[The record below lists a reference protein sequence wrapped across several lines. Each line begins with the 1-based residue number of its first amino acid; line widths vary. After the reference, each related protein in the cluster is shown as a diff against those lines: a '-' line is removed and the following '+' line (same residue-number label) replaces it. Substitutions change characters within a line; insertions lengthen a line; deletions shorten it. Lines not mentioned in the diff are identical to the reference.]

1 MKKLKN
7 ILVGIDV
14 IERSNSVLKR
24 ALIVA
29 KENAAQLSIVHVVRT
44 PWLAVPSYFGA
55 KDIAIDTKTIV
66 KKIDKKVKALNV
78 DKIAYNIVVKEGEV
92 DDILLY
98 ESTLLNADLIII
110 GAHSKKNKKKSTL
123 GTIAQK
129 VAYQSHLPVLV
140 VKSPVKETYKTIV
153 APTDFQK
160 ESKKS
165 ILFAKNIFSSA
176 KFSLLNAFETLYLFE
191 GPYTY
196 TITVNDYSEFNK
208 IAKTGSKRKMET
220 FKKTVG
226 IKKTNVIDG
235 ELDSKSEL
243 VKYINKNNYDL
254 TVVGSGGNRGMKVL
268 LGSVANYLLRDVKS
282 DILVYVPQHKKE

>member
-7 ILVGIDV
+7 ILVGIDMV
-14 IERSNSVLKR
+14 ERSNNVLKR

-29 KENAAQLSIVHVVRT
+29 KENDAQLIIVHVVRT

-55 KDIAIDTKTIV
+55 KDIAIDTKAIV
-66 KKIDKKVKALNV
+66 KKIDKKVKALHT
-78 DKIAYNIVVKEGEV
+78 DKISYNIVVKEGEV

-98 ESTLLNADLIII
+98 ESKLLNADLIII
-110 GAHSKKNKKKSTL
+110 GAHSKKNNKKFSL
-123 GTIAQK
+123 GTSAQK

-140 VKSPVKETYKTIV
+140 VKNPAKKAYKTIV

-165 ILFAKNIFSSA
+165 ILFAKNIFPSA
-176 KFSLLNAFETLYLFE
+176 KFSLLNAFETLYLIE

-196 TITVNDYSEFNK
+196 TMIGRDYLEYHK
-208 IAKTGSKRKMET
+208 IAKTESKREMEN

-282 DILVYVPQHKKE
+282 DILVYVPQRK